1 MFQKI
6 KNIFHYIQALLS
18 ALYFNFPSKSLTV
31 IGVTGTDGKTTT
43 VNMLFHILKTAG
55 LKTSMVSSLGAQ
67 IGTKS
72 LDTGFHVTT
81 PSPFQIQKLL
91 RKALDGGSQY
101 FILEATSHGLEQN
114 RLAFVKFD
122 VAVVTNITSDH
133 MDYHKNWQN
142 YATAKA
148 RLFKDCKYSVLNADD
163 DSYNFLKNKVPGK
176 VVGYSIRQKVDFS
189 LGEFPFKSKFSE
201 EYNLSN
207 SLAAASAASL
217 LGISKRKILSAI
229 RSFPGVNGRMQ
240 EVRAGQKFE
249 AIIDFAHTPNSLKK
263 ALVELKK
270 KKLPKSKIIVVFGAA
285 GERDKTKRPL
295 MGEIA
300 ASLAD
305 VSIITAED
313 PRREN
318 IDSITSQISKGFQK
332 LKKILNVDYYQISDR
347 SKAINFAV
355 NLAETQDTVVFFGK
369 GHEKSMC
376 FGKKEYPWD
385 ETKEV
390 KMAIERKLKNAKK

>member
-1 MFQKI
+1 MLQRL
-6 KNIFHYIQALLS
+6 KNIYHYIQAFLA
-18 ALYFNFPSKSLTV
+18 ALYFNFPSKSLTI

-43 VNMLFHILKTAG
+43 VNILFHIFKNAG
-55 LKTSMVSSLGAQ
+55 YKVSMVSSVGAQ
-67 IGTKS
+67 IGLKH

-81 PSPFQIQKLL
+81 PSPFHVQKLL
-91 RKALDGGSQY
+91 RKAQDSGSRY

-114 RLAFVKFD
+114 RLAFIDFN
-122 VAVVTNITSDH
+122 VAVATNITSDH

-148 RLFKDCKYSVLNADD
+148 KLFKNVQYSILNMDD
-163 DSYNFLKNKVPGK
+163 DSYGFLKNKASGK
-176 VVGYSIRQKVDFS
+176 QIGYSIWKNADFN
-189 LGEFPFKSKFSE
+189 LKKFPLKSKFGE

-207 SLAAASAASL
+207 SLAAVSAASL
-217 LGISKRKILSAI
+217 LGVSKRKILSAI
-229 RSFPGVNGRMQ
+229 QTFSGVPGRMQ
-240 EVRAGQKFE
+240 EVGAGQKFK
-249 AIIDFAHTPNSLKK
+249 AIIDFAHTPNSLEK
-263 ALVELKK
+263 ALTELKK
-270 KKLPKSKIIVVFGAA
+270 KKLPKSKLIAVFGAA

-305 VSIITAED
+305 ISIITAED

-318 IDSITSQISKGFQK
+318 PDSIIGQISQGFQK
-332 LKKILNVDYYQISDR
+332 RKKIINADYYQISDR

-355 NLAETQDTVVFFGK
+355 NLAETQDTVAFFGK

-385 ETKEV
+385 EVKEV
-390 KMAIERKLKNAKK
+390 KKAIERKLKDGK